1 MACRSVQFL
10 LDSWSRHSAKSWKWW
25 TWRAESLTKKSCLQC
40 ITWRSSGGFR
50 FLEKETNQIKSRA
63 TLVIDS
69 EKHNDILWGKPK
81 VYVPS
86 CAASALAAV
95 YKQEKPPAEAKKQK
109 RTWLLPLLPSNVQI
123 LEIKILYDHF
133 CHYLSILHRPQ
144 TTLCE
149 RTSNWCFKSLSML
162 SMAVMRFSS
171 IPSRAGF
178 PNSAF
183 VKWTQHSVKSENWAR
198 SRSDAWRK
206 QFAGSLSVWVHG
218 VLSCLRRLRPS
229 PSSNPLHR
237 FALSGQN
244 TWSLESRQNWPFGKQ
259 LQESDRL
266 VLSSGMPHTCRTPR
280 LPLP

>member
-1 MACRSVQFL
+1 MCQAAPQVRWQLST
-10 LDSWSRHSAKSWKWW
+10 SRK
-25 TWRAESLTKKSCLQC
+25 
-40 ITWRSSGGFR
+40 
-50 FLEKETNQIKSRA
+50 
-63 TLVIDS
+63 
-69 EKHNDILWGKPK
+69 
-81 VYVPS
+81 
-86 CAASALAAV
+86 
-95 YKQEKPPAEAKKQK
+95 KPPAEAKKQK

-162 SMAVMRFSS
+162 SMAVMRFT
-171 IPSRAGF
+171 RAGF

-183 VKWTQHSVKSENWAR
+183 VKWTQHPVRSENWAR

-206 QFAGSLSVWVHG
+206 QFAWSLSVWVYG
-218 VLSCLRRLRPS
+218 VPSCLRRLRPS

-244 TWSLESRQNWPFGKQ
+244 TWSLESRQKWPFGKQ
-259 LQESDRL
+259 LQGSDRL
-266 VLSSGMPHTCRTPR
+266 VLSPGMPHTCRTPR

>member
-1 MACRSVQFL
+1 MCQAAPQVRWQLST
-10 LDSWSRHSAKSWKWW
+10 SRKNLRQK
-25 TWRAESLTKKSCLQC
+25 RRNK
-40 ITWRSSGGFR
+40 
-50 FLEKETNQIKSRA
+50 
-63 TLVIDS
+63 
-69 EKHNDILWGKPK
+69 
-81 VYVPS
+81 
-86 CAASALAAV
+86 
-95 YKQEKPPAEAKKQK
+95 K

-183 VKWTQHSVKSENWAR
+183 VKWTQHSVRSENWAR

-218 VLSCLRRLRPS
+218 VPSCLRRLRPS

-237 FALSGQN
+237 FSLSGQN
-244 TWSLESRQNWPFGKQ
+244 TWSLESRKKLALRKTTAGVRSLGFEPGHAAHLPHSPPPFAVVFR
-259 LQESDRL
+259 S
-266 VLSSGMPHTCRTPR
+266 MPHSIKQVSWRGGTKHTVT
-280 LPLP
+280 